1 MTVLLASLNDHEK
14 ELVVPS
20 GVEEILITAHH
31 TATWWIMNRTWPVVS
46 AENIYFNFEETRGVA
61 MSAEGGGGTTV
72 GWQEDIWKF
81 CDFWNFYNEGYAL
94 KVNYL

>member
-31 TATWWIMNRTWPVVS
+31 TATWWIMNRT
-46 AENIYFNFEETRGVA
+46 
-61 MSAEGGGGTTV
+61 
-72 GWQEDIWKF
+72 
-81 CDFWNFYNEGYAL
+81 
-94 KVNYL
+94 